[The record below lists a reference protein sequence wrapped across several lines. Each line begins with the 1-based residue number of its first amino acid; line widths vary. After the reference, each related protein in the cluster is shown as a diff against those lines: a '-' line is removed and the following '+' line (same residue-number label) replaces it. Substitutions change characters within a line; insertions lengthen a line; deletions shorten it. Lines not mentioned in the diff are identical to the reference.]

1 MKAIQY
7 RSYGDYS
14 ENRLVDLPQPA
25 LRDGEVLVA
34 MRTVGI
40 NPLDN
45 TFRSGHFYGA
55 TPENLPR
62 IGGQTGAGAVVASK
76 SDAFNV
82 GNRVFVRG
90 PGFGIMTD
98 GTWRE
103 FVAAPAASLS
113 LIPDGFDDD
122 QAAAYSW
129 TPGANSAA
137 AAKAAKPV
145 QSRQKSSGSRPNVGS
160 VVRRVQQTLDSIPSA
175 AWRARADG
183 FVEYFN
189 KRWLDYA
196 GVSLD
201 QAMGWQWAGLFHPE
215 DLPRV
220 NDVWL
225 QLLASEKPGE
235 VEARIRRHDG
245 SYRWFL
251 ARAEPLRDDTGRVIA
266 WYGTNMDIEDR
277 TQALARLQEMESDF
291 AHINRVSMMGELAA
305 SLSHE
310 ILHPIATAR
319 NNARAGMRFLEMHPP
334 NLGEAREALNCIVR
348 DADRAREIVRR
359 MRDHVKK
366 VPPRKERF
374 DLNAAIDE
382 VLALAQS
389 VTHRNRVAVQ
399 TRLADGLVPVLGDRV
414 QLQQVLLNLI
424 LNAAEAMG
432 SVEEG
437 ARDLIISTE
446 QGQAAFSWP
455 YVISGQVLI
464 RRISIGSSTPSTPR
478 SPVE

>member
-34 MRTVGI
+34 IRTVGI

-62 IGGQTGAGAVVASK
+62 IGGQTRAGAVVASK
-76 SDAFNV
+76 SDALNV
-82 GNRVFVRG
+82 GNRVFV
-90 PGFGIMTD
+90 
-98 GTWRE
+98 
-103 FVAAPAASLS
+103 
-113 LIPDGFDDD
+113 
-122 QAAAYSW
+122 
-129 TPGANSAA
+129 SAA
-137 AAKAAKPV
+137 AANIAKPV

-160 VVRRVQQTLDSIPSA
+160 VVRRVQQTLDSIPVA

-196 GVSLD
+196 GASLD
-201 QAMGWQWAGLFHPE
+201 QVLGWQWAGSFHPE

-220 NDVWL
+220 NDIWL
-225 QLLASEKPGE
+225 QLLASGKSGE
-235 VEARIRRHDG
+235 IEARMRRHDG

-251 ARAEPLRDDTGRVIA
+251 ARAEPLRDDTGRVVA

-291 AHINRVSMMGELAA
+291 AHMNRVSVMGELAA

-319 NNARAGMRFLEMHPP
+319 NNAWAGMRFLEMSPP
-334 NLGEAREALNCIVR
+334 NLDKAKVAFGCVIR
-348 DADRAREIVRR
+348 DADRANDIVGR
-359 MRDHVKK
+359 MRDQIKK
-366 VPPRKERF
+366 APPRKESF
-374 DLNAAIDE
+374 GLNEAINE
-382 VLALAQS
+382 VVDMVRSSIAK
-389 VTHRNRVAVQ
+389 NGIAVSAH
-399 TRLADGLVPVLGDRV
+399 LMDGLVPVWGDRV
-414 QLQQVLLNLI
+414 QLQQVVVNLI
-424 LNAAEAMG
+424 LNAIDAMS
-432 SVEEG
+432 SVENGPRELSI
-437 ARDLIISTE
+437 RTE
-446 QGQAAFSWP
+446 QSQTGGVLVAVHDSGPGIEQENFERVFEPFSTTKSSGIGMGLAICRSIINGHGGRLWVAANEPWGAVFQFTLPAQEDS
-455 YVISGQVLI
+455 
-464 RRISIGSSTPSTPR
+464 
-478 SPVE
+478 